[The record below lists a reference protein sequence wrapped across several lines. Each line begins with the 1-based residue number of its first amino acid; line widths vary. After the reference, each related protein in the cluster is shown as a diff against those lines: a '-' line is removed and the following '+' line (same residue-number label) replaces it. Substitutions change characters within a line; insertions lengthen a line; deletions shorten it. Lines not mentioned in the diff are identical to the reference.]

1 MLAPLYPTAIS
12 PSTSQILVK
21 PTFQIDTSTSTSGDK
36 STSDPRIFAF
46 GDVAAHPGPLM
57 ARAGFIQSETVA
69 ANILSLVK
77 GQEAKAVYT
86 PNMFVEGSIKL
97 TLGRKRSVIYSSDPD
112 GTEVLIEM
120 RGGPEDMDV
129 GRAWSQFG
137 GIKEGKEK
145 GKIKGN

>member
-1 MLAPLYPTAIS
+1 
-12 PSTSQILVK
+12 
-21 PTFQIDTSTSTSGDK
+21 
-36 STSDPRIFAF
+36 
-46 GDVAAHPGPLM
+46 M

-97 TLGRKRSVIYSSDPD
+97 TLGKKRSVIYSSDTD
-112 GTEVLIEM
+112 GTEVLIDM
-120 RGGPEDMDV
+120 GGAPEDMDV

-137 GIKEGKEK
+137 GIKEGQEK
-145 GKIKGN
+145 GKVKGN